1 MGGDITLGNRCS
13 GIFQK
18 SFGKH
23 GEERLLQPLAVN
35 LREPDTFALEV
46 LQTEMCE
53 SPTAHLARSR
63 RLLAFVGLVLIGG
76 MWAYTAW
83 SILDLRRQ
91 AWDRMQHDADTLLG
105 TSERAL
111 ARDIELYDLSLRMVA
126 ERVNTLTLEG
136 MPPQVRHLA
145 LFDRVSQ
152 ARGYGSIFVLD
163 QHGQA
168 FLDSGSV
175 IPRRLDGS
183 DRLYFNA
190 HREHPETGLFIG
202 SPWVTRVS
210 GREMIPLSRGFTYA
224 DGNFAGVIV
233 GAIDLQYFRE
243 VFDRLKGNRDFA
255 VALQF
260 GDGSAVVSRP
270 AAGGAPEDGEVGF
283 SKTGRVGSW
292 PMSVVITVPAAAIQR
307 AWVPRVRP
315 ILAIALILTAGVI
328 VALALLHRELTLRV
342 VAERRAIAAQA
353 EFERLATT
361 DALTGL
367 GNRRRF
373 ETTLATFAD
382 PARRAD
388 WALLLLDT
396 DYFKRYNDCYG
407 HPAGDLALQS
417 VGAILAEQALLCG
430 GSAFRIGG
438 EEFALLVPRPEG
450 QALIV
455 ADAVRA
461 AIAALALP
469 HAEHPRGILTLS
481 IGLAHGM
488 GMGDAPVKDWLGAA
502 DEALYAAKRQG
513 RDRICL
519 ATADQLRGT
528 ADTSP
533 LLPAPAF

>member
-1 MGGDITLGNRCS
+1 MRWEA
-13 GIFQK
+13 
-18 SFGKH
+18 H
-23 GEERLLQPLAVN
+23 
-35 LREPDTFALEV
+35 
-46 LQTEMCE
+46 QTEMCE

-63 RLLAFVGLVLIGG
+63 RLLAFVGLILIGG

-83 SILDLRRQ
+83 SIVDLRRQ
-91 AWDRMQHDADTLLG
+91 AWDRVQHDADTLLG

-136 MPPQVRHLA
+136 VAPQVRHLA

-152 ARGYGSIFVLD
+152 ARGYGSIFVLNE
-163 QHGQA
+163 HGQA
-168 FLDSGSV
+168 FLDSGAV
-175 IPRRLDGS
+175 IPRRLEGS
-183 DRLYFNA
+183 DRLYFTV
-190 HREHPETGLFIG
+190 HRDHPEAGLFIG
-202 SPWVTRVS
+202 SPWVTRIS
-210 GREMIPLSRGFTYA
+210 GREMIPLSRRFTYA
-224 DGNFAGVIV
+224 DGSFAGVIV

-243 VFDRLKGNRDFA
+243 VFDRLKGNRHFA
-255 VALQF
+255 VTLQF
-260 GDGSAVVSRP
+260 GDGSAAVSRP
-270 AAGGAPEDGEVGF
+270 AAEGMSDDGEVGF
-283 SKTGRVGSW
+283 SKIGRVGSW
-292 PMSVVITVPAAAIQR
+292 PMSVVITVPAAAIKR
-307 AWVPRVRP
+307 AWAPRVRP
-315 ILAIALILTAGVI
+315 ILAIALILTAGVV

-342 VAERRAIAAQA
+342 VAERRALAAQA

-373 ETTLATFAD
+373 ETTLATVAD

-396 DYFKRYNDCYG
+396 DYFKLYNDRYG
-407 HPAGDLALQS
+407 HPAGDLALQR
-417 VGAILAEQALLCG
+417 VGAVLADQAVLCG

-438 EEFALLVPRPEG
+438 EEFALLVPRPED

-455 ADAVRA
+455 AEAIQA

-481 IGLAHGM
+481 IGLAHGTR
-488 GMGDAPVKDWLGAA
+488 MGDAPVTDWLGAA

-519 ATADQLRGT
+519 ATGNPPTDAE
-528 ADTSP
+528 DTSP
-533 LLPAPAF
+533 FVAAPAL